1 MKKRSSGW
9 IWLSGLSFLA
19 MLINIFRGFDK
30 MNNYSTGDYYP
41 YIVKNAYVGGDA
53 YNYIINGNYATAFFV
68 LATLFAILGIGGL
81 ILYYLSGLP
90 TQEIPN
96 NIVEPE
102 TVASNLSSPSKHE
115 NEEAE
120 TDSCQ
125 EKSAGDTVISEP
137 SRKNWTI

>member
-1 MKKRSSGW
+1 MFNNGVFSEKNVAEALDMLVNDFPLA
-9 IWLSGLSFLA
+9 IWETL
-19 MLINIFRGFDK
+19 
-30 MNNYSTGDYYP
+30 
-41 YIVKNAYVGGDA
+41 YV
-53 YNYIINGNYATAFFV
+53 TV

-102 TVASNLSSPSKHE
+102 TVASNISSPSKHE
-115 NEEAE
+115 NEEDK

-125 EKSAGDTVISEP
+125 EKSAGHTVISEP